1 MIIFSRVIS
10 TILSPNRF
18 KYYLQFNCFVHM
30 SEQKSGL
37 RLVGNDKY
45 LGTNNKHCLA
55 VTIVP
60 GVVFLRPL
68 LVRFVDEVVVVV
80 GARL

>member
-1 MIIFSRVIS
+1 
-10 TILSPNRF
+10 
-18 KYYLQFNCFVHM
+18 M

-37 RLVGNDKY
+37 SLVGNDKY

-60 GVVFLRPL
+60 GVVLLRPL